1 MPLFADVVLLKES
14 KALGERRFTY
24 AVPPHWALSF
34 GQLVRV
40 PFAHQGVLPALVM
53 HLHDD
58 APQGFTPKT
67 ISSGGFK

>member
-1 MPLFADVVLLKES
+1 MHLFADVVLLKES

-24 AVPPHWALSF
+24 AVPPHWTPQV

-40 PFAHQGVLPALVM
+40 PFANQGMLPALVM

-58 APQGFTPKT
+58 APQGFVVKPLTA
-67 ISSGGFK
+67 